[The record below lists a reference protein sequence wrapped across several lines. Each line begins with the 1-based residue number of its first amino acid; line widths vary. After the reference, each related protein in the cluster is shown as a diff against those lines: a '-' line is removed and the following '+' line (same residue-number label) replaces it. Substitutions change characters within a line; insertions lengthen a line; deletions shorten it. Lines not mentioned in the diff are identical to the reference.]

1 MSCLFHT
8 VGRVCSVYDLL
19 ISLSR
24 AVSPAG
30 PSILTIVYVILS
42 APGAVSL
49 PFLYADFSSSSV

>member
-1 MSCLFHT
+1 MSCLFHI

-49 PFLYADFSSSSV
+49 PFLYADFQFI